1 VWEGECRCGAGVRDR
16 FGGWGERIGIEQVD
30 IDNAVVVD
38 AIDGLLGS
46 THLALNELCEVQD
59 LLGRIVRAVRHD
71 DIGEVVVRDETLRL
85 AAIKRGASEL
95 RTYPIVQQAKGLAE
109 VGCTVSEIS
118 AYT

>member
-1 VWEGECRCGAGVRDR
+1 MWEGECRCGTSIRDR
-16 FGGWGERIGIEQVD
+16 FGGWGERISIEQVD

-46 THLALNELCEVQD
+46 AHLALNELREMQD
-59 LLGRIVRAVRHD
+59 LLSRIVRAVRYN
-71 DIGEVVVRDETLRL
+71 DIGEVVVRDEPLRL

-95 RTYPIVQQAKGLAE
+95 RTYPFVQQAKGLVE
-109 VGCTVSEIS
+109 VGCTVSKIS